1 MQSTNTIELE
11 HQKHVFQQVMERSES
26 ISVQGY
32 NKNHEVI
39 YWNKASEL
47 LYGYTQKE
55 AFGQKIENLI
65 IPKEM
70 RDIVHNGIN
79 EWMNNGIA
87 IPSSELTLQDKYK
100 QNVNVFSQHVMIK
113 SSDGNNEMYC
123 LDIDLKEIKEAQK
136 QIDYFT
142 SYDALTG
149 LSNKISFMNRLN
161 QALLQKENHQHA
173 LLFIDLDK
181 FKEINDVNG
190 HSFGD
195 EILIQVASRIKNIL
209 RHGDTLSRLGG
220 DEFTILLEN
229 ISHSLTASNIA
240 LKVLN
245 LFSEPFLVQD
255 AKFYM
260 TASIGI
266 SLTPDDSTNAES
278 LLKYAESAMYEA
290 KEKGRNSYSFYTKAL
305 SKQIV
310 QKIAIIDGLRDAL
323 DNQEFSLYYQPQV
336 DTLTNTIVGAEALIR
351 WNHPQKGLISPI
363 TFIDIAEESGQILE
377 IGRWV
382 INQAMTDI
390 VMWKEQGL
398 IIEKVS
404 INLSVQQLRNEYIL
418 SSITEALQKTGCKAQ
433 WIEFEITESYMM
445 QNKETAISLLKQIEG
460 FGFSISLDDFGT
472 GYSSLAYLKKL
483 PISKLKIDKSFID
496 DIPSVKDEDEAI
508 VRTIILLAKE
518 MKLDIIAEGVE
529 HEEQREFLLK
539 NGCSLIQGYLYYKPL
554 SQENFTKIL
563 YIL

>member
-1 MQSTNTIELE
+1 MQNSDTIELE
-11 HQKHVFQQVMERSES
+11 HQKHVFQQVMEKSES

-32 NKNHEVI
+32 NKDHEVI

-47 LYGYTQKE
+47 LYGYTQEE
-55 AFGQKIENLI
+55 AFGKKLEDLI
-65 IPKEM
+65 IPPEIRM
-70 RDIVHNGIN
+70 IVHDGIN
-79 EWMNNGIA
+79 NWMDNGVPV
-87 IPSSELTLQDKYK
+87 PSSELTLINKDK

-113 SSDGNNEMYC
+113 DADGNHEMYC
-123 LDIDLKEIKEAQK
+123 LDINLKEIKEAQK
-136 QIDYFT
+136 QIDFFT
-142 SYDALTG
+142 SFDALTG
-149 LSNKISFMNRLN
+149 LSNKVSFMNRLN
-161 QALLQKENHQHA
+161 QVLLQKGTTQHA

-181 FKEINDVNG
+181 FKEINDVKG

-195 EILIQVASRIKNIL
+195 EILIQVAQRVKKIL
-209 RHGDTLSRLGG
+209 RHGDILSRLGG

-245 LFSEPFLVQD
+245 LFHEPFIVQD
-255 AKFYM
+255 TKFYI

-266 SLTPDDSTNAES
+266 SLTPDDSKNAES

-290 KEKGRNSYSFYTKAL
+290 KSKGRNSYSFYTKAL
-305 SKQIV
+305 SNQIV
-310 QKIAIIDGLRDAL
+310 QKITIIDGLRDAI
-323 DNQEFSLYYQPQV
+323 DAKEFSLYYQAQI
-336 DTLTNTIVGAEALIR
+336 DASNKKIIGAEALIR
-351 WNHPQKGLISPI
+351 WHHPTKGLIYPI
-363 TFIDIAEESGQILE
+363 EFIDIAEESGQILE

-382 INQAMTDI
+382 INQAMRDI
-390 VMWKEQGL
+390 VIWKEKALSIQ
-398 IIEKVS
+398 KVS
-404 INLSVQQLRNEYIL
+404 INLSVKQLNDEYLL
-418 SSITEALQKTGCKAQ
+418 STISESLSETKCKPE

-445 QNKETAISLLKQIEG
+445 QNQEAAIALLNQIQEL
-460 FGFSISLDDFGT
+460 GFSISLDDFGT

-529 HEEQREFLLK
+529 HEEQKEFLVK
-539 NGCSLIQGYLYYKPL
+539 NGCSLIQGYLYSKPL
-554 SQENFTKIL
+554 NKKNFEEML
-563 YIL
+563 LSL